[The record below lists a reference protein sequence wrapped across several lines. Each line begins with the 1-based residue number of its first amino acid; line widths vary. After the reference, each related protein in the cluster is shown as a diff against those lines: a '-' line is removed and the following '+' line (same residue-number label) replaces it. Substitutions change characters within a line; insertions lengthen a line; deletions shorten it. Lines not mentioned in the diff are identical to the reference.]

1 MASISR
7 GSGSKPSGVTLYPKK
22 LTSLAAKW
30 HLRAPSLRLALRRR
44 SNTALSLSKCSAQVA
59 ENTIMSSK

>member
-1 MASISR
+1 MASIGR

-30 HLRAPSLRLALRRR
+30 HLRAPNLRLARRR
-44 SNTALSLSKCSAQVA
+44 RLKTTRSLSRCSSHVA